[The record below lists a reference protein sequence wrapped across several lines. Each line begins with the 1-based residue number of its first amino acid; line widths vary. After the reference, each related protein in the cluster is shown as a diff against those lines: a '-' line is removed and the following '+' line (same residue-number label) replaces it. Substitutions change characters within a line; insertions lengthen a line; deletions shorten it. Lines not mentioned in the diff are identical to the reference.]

1 MDSNIEYI
9 KTHTIESKESN
20 EDLLDKGSISG
31 KRMLVTIL
39 LLIFVRPHFSFIP
52 DIISVYWPDIMILL
66 VSIVYLIN
74 TDSKNNNLMKKVTSF
89 KLSELLILMFLL
101 FPILINFMVYE
112 FSFDILFAYSKL
124 IYYYIVF
131 LAITQM
137 ANNACSMKNTINKII
152 YFGFIFNFII
162 SLIQLLAIPVLFD
175 FISIIYGTEKLRTI
189 WTGYA
194 RVYGAFYNANWFGVY
209 LLFVISWIN
218 EQMIN
223 REIKRSMYFMGLIFI
238 VIMLVISGSRTAVLG
253 AILVTA
259 IQFMRGLRLKK
270 IFTISVV
277 FIPVLIGL
285 VSIIG
290 RIEILNRTFGRFTN
304 MIDLISSNGLSI
316 ETLAGSRWPE
326 WQNSISVFY
335 ESPWIGSSI
344 ENFIPHNSYIS
355 ILIRF
360 GIIGTIAIFLL
371 TLTLSRRFKSTNN
384 ISKNKVYF
392 GTASLGLKWGFLFVC
407 IGGDYLFS
415 TQVMLLLVASL
426 SIMYVSLRKKTYTQ

>member
-1 MDSNIEYI
+1 MDSNIEHI
-9 KTHTIESKESN
+9 KRNEIEFKVAN
-20 EDLLDKGSISG
+20 KNHLVIGSVTG
-31 KRMLVTIL
+31 KRMLITIL
-39 LLIFVRPHFSFIP
+39 LLIFVRPHFSFLP
-52 DIISVYWPDIMILL
+52 DMISVYWPDIIILL
-66 VSIVYLIN
+66 LSIIYLLK
-74 TDSKNNNLMKKVTSF
+74 TDGSNKNSIQKVAILRT
-89 KLSELLILMFLL
+89 SELLIFMLLL
-101 FPILINFMVYE
+101 FPILINFMVNGL
-112 FSFDILFAYSKL
+112 SIDILFAYLKL

-131 LAITQM
+131 LAITQL
-137 ANNACSMKNTINKII
+137 ANSVYPMKNTINEII
-152 YFGFIFNFII
+152 YIGFIVNFII
-162 SLIQLLAIPVLFD
+162 SLVQLLAIPVLYD

-209 LLFVISWIN
+209 LLFVISWVN
-218 EQMIN
+218 EQMIS
-223 REIKRSMYFMGLIFI
+223 REFKRLRYFISLIFI

-259 IQFMRGLRLKK
+259 IQFMKGLRLKK
-270 IFTISVV
+270 IFAISFV
-277 FIPVLIGL
+277 FIPGLIGL

-290 RIEILNRTFGRFTN
+290 RIEILSRTFGRFTN
-304 MIDLISSNGLSI
+304 MIDLIISNGLSI

-360 GIIGTIAIFLL
+360 GIIGTVAIFFL
-371 TLTLSRRFKSTNN
+371 TLIFSRRFKSINN

-392 GTASLGLKWGFLFVC
+392 GITSFGFKWGFLFVC

-415 TQVMLLLVASL
+415 TQVMLLLVVSL
-426 SIMYVSLRKKTYTQ
+426 SIMHVSLRKK